1 MYNYHYYSSNFN
13 SDETTRLNPSSANNQ
28 REEYEQYLYKKKLA
42 KTSGVVELTSKELIK
57 EYNEK
62 NNYFTIRLFFILFIS
77 CLQIFDSILEF
88 KYLKP
93 NELNIIILIM
103 SLLSAAIIILLLT
116 NLYTKVLLNEYI
128 YIIYYSFSIAETFI
142 FWLLFT
148 FKSYAFYFLF
158 DEFYKS
164 KICHNKISCP
174 KKSLINFFLYFNA
187 IIIILILLST
197 KFIIKLFFEGI
208 NILFKKEKT
217 LFQKQFDLNMKNNK
231 NKNNNKNN
239 EFIKDKKNSDKTELN
254 SKDKKID

>member
-1 MYNYHYYSSNFN
+1 
-13 SDETTRLNPSSANNQ
+13 
-28 REEYEQYLYKKKLA
+28 
-42 KTSGVVELTSKELIK
+42 
-57 EYNEK
+57 
-62 NNYFTIRLFFILFIS
+62 
-77 CLQIFDSILEF
+77 
-88 KYLKP
+88 
-93 NELNIIILIM
+93 M